1 MKTISI
7 TDLRKNLKET
17 LDNVVDDNQEIIVH
31 RPNNEDVVLI
41 SLSDYNSLNETLKLL
56 SSEKNR
62 ARLLL
67 GKEQV
72 KQGKTTKINLDEL

>member
-17 LDNVVDDNQEIIVH
+17 LDTVIDDNQEIIVH

-62 ARLLL
+62 SRLLL
-67 GKEQV
+67 GKEQL

>member
-1 MKTISI
+1 MRTISI

-17 LDNVVDDNQEIIVH
+17 LDTVIESNQEIIIH

-41 SLSDYNSLNETLKLL
+41 SLSDYNSLNETLHLL

-62 ARLLL
+62 TRLLL
-67 GKEQV
+67 GKEEL
-72 KQGKTTKINLDEL
+72 KLGKTTKINLDEL

>member
-1 MKTISI
+1 MKTISV

-17 LDNVVDDNQEIIVH
+17 LDNVSSNNQEIIVH

-41 SLSDYNSLNETLKLL
+41 SLADYNSLNETSYLL

-62 ARLLL
+62 ERLIL
-67 GKEQV
+67 GMNQL
-72 KQGKTTKINLDEL
+72 KQGKTTKINPDEL

>member
-1 MKTISI
+1 MRTISI

-17 LDNVVDDNQEIIVH
+17 LDTVIDNNQEIIVH

-41 SLSDYNSLNETLKLL
+41 SLSDYNSLNETLHLL

-67 GKEQV
+67 GKQQL
-72 KQGKTTKINLDEL
+72 KQGKTTKIDLDEL

>member
-1 MKTISI
+1 MKTISV

-17 LDNVVDDNQEIIVH
+17 LDSVSGNNQEIIVH

-41 SLSDYNSLNETLKLL
+41 SLADYNALNETSYLL

-62 ARLLL
+62 DRLML
-67 GKEQV
+67 GINQV
-72 KQGKTTKINLDEL
+72 KAGKTTKINLDEL

>member
-17 LDNVVDDNQEIIVH
+17 LNNVISDNQEIIIH

-41 SLSDYNSLNETLKLL
+41 SLSDYNSLNETSYLL
-56 SSEKNR
+56 SSESNR
-62 ARLLL
+62 TRLLNSID
-67 GKEQV
+67 QI

>member
-17 LDNVVDDNQEIIVH
+17 LDTVSSNNQEIIIH

-41 SLSDYNSLNETLKLL
+41 SLADYNSLNETSYLL
-56 SSEKNR
+56 SSQKNKD
-62 ARLLL
+62 RLLL
-67 GKEQV
+67 GIDQV
-72 KQGKTTKINLDEL
+72 NHGKTTKINLDEL

>member
-1 MKTISI
+1 MKTISV

-17 LDNVVDDNQEIIVH
+17 LNSVSTNNQEVIIH

-41 SLSDYNSLNETLKLL
+41 SLADYNSLNETSYLL

-62 ARLLL
+62 ERLLSSI
-67 GKEQV
+67 EQI